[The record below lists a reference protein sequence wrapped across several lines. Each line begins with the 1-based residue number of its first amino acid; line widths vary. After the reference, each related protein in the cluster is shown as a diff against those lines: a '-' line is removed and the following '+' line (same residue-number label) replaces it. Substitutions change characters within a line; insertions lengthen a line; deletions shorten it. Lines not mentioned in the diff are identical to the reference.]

1 MSVNIDFVKKIIE
14 EKIPGSTVLI
24 EDPKGDGY
32 HLEAVVVSDSFKD
45 VPEIVRHKMV
55 YDSLENMVGNE
66 IHALSLKTLTNSEK
80 DTNGKGPNLGNRVD
94 SKDLST
100 DILKKIHNIIQK
112 NDVVLFMKG
121 TKNKP
126 LCGFSKNVVDIL
138 SFMEVDFIDINV
150 LTDNDINKKS
160 EKEEHY
166 LLDLKDV
173 NSNDIR
179 QGIKDYSN
187 WPTIPQL
194 YIKTEFIGGF
204 DIVKDMFVS
213 KNLHAF
219 LKEKNIKF
227 KE

>member
-1 MSVNIDFVKKIIE
+1 
-14 EKIPGSTVLI
+14 
-24 EDPKGDGY
+24 
-32 HLEAVVVSDSFKD
+32 
-45 VPEIVRHKMV
+45 
-55 YDSLENMVGNE
+55 
-66 IHALSLKTLTNSEK
+66 
-80 DTNGKGPNLGNRVD
+80 
-94 SKDLST
+94 
-100 DILKKIHNIIQK
+100 
-112 NDVVLFMKG
+112 MKG